1 MGFGPI
7 VGAAN
12 DLADHPQKPG
22 PRSRSVVLGSTHMIR
37 SQLVVLAL
45 VILACARPVT
55 PPPTNPPTNPRT
67 PVSPLAAPDGI
78 ELVESWPVETTLD
91 DPTIPEAHEVWRAMI
106 ASARERLDFLHFYGA
121 SEAGGR
127 LEPVIDAITE
137 AARRGVRVR
146 FVFDASFHER
156 QPEIPDRLATISG
169 VEVRI
174 LDLRPIT
181 GGVQHTKLFVVDD
194 AEAYVGSQN
203 FDWRSLEHIQELGV
217 RLRDSTLVA
226 RVREVFELDWALA
239 GGQTLEARASAADP
253 ADPMT
258 PGIVVT
264 EDDGPVETTFRGERV
279 RARVVASPR
288 DLLPRDESW
297 EWPALRDA
305 IAAARSRVRLQVMS
319 YQIRGH
325 DGDDWPE
332 LDQLLR
338 ATAARGVRVEIVV
351 SSWETRPG
359 RIEALQSLAQVDGIE
374 VRLVTIPEASTGFIP
389 YARTVH
395 AKYATVDGRRAWL
408 GTSNASGD
416 YFLRSR
422 NVGLYV
428 EGPAFVGALDTYF
441 DRVWTSTYA
450 APVDPTRVY
459 ERPRI
464 AE

>member
-1 MGFGPI
+1 MT
-7 VGAAN
+7 
-12 DLADHPQKPG
+12 
-22 PRSRSVVLGSTHMIR
+22 S
-37 SQLVVLAL
+37 
-45 VILACARPVT
+45 
-55 PPPTNPPTNPRT
+55 PPTSPELD
-67 PVSPLAAPDGI
+67 PLATPDGI

-91 DPTIPEAHEVWRAMI
+91 DPSIPEAHEVWLEMI
-106 ASARERLDFLHFYGA
+106 ASARERLDFLQFYGA
-121 SEAGGR
+121 SEPGGR

-156 QPEIPDRLATISG
+156 QPEIPDRLAAISG
-169 VEVRI
+169 VEVRV

-203 FDWRSLEHIQELGV
+203 FDWRSLEHLQELGV
-217 RLRDSTLVA
+217 RLREPTLVA

-239 GGQTLEARASAADP
+239 GGQTLEVRE
-253 ADPMT
+253 
-258 PGIVVT
+258 GLVVT
-264 EDDGPVETTFRGERV
+264 PDDGAIETTFRGEIV

-305 IAAARSRVRLQVMS
+305 IGTAQERVRLQVMS
-319 YQIRGH
+319 YQVRGH
-325 DGDDWPE
+325 DGGDWTE
-332 LDQLLR
+332 LDDLLR
-338 ATAARGVRVEIVV
+338 ATAARGVRVELVV

-359 RIEALQSLAQVDGIE
+359 RIEALKSLAQVAGIE
-374 VRLVTIPEASTGFIP
+374 VRLVAIPEASTGFIP

-395 AKYATVDGRRAWL
+395 AKYATVDGRVAWL

-422 NVGLYV
+422 NVGLFV
-428 EGPAFVGALDTYF
+428 EGAAFARPLDAYF
-441 DRVWTSTYA
+441 DRVWNSAYA
-450 APVDPTRVY
+450 SPVDPRRVY

-464 AE
+464 GE

>member
-1 MGFGPI
+1 
-7 VGAAN
+7 
-12 DLADHPQKPG
+12 
-22 PRSRSVVLGSTHMIR
+22 MIR
-37 SQLVVLAL
+37 SQLGVLAL

-55 PPPTNPPTNPRT
+55 PPPTNPRT
-67 PVSPLAAPDGI
+67 PVAPLRAPDGI

-91 DPTIPEAHEVWRAMI
+91 DPSIPEAHEVWRAMI
-106 ASARERLDFLHFYGA
+106 ASARARLDFLHFYGA
-121 SEAGGR
+121 SEPGGR
-127 LEPVIDAITE
+127 LEPVIDAIAE

-194 AEAYVGSQN
+194 TEAYVGSQN

-239 GGQTLEARASAADP
+239 GGQTLEARVG
-253 ADPMT
+253 T
-258 PGIVVT
+258 VVT
-264 EDDGPVETTFRGERV
+264 EDDGPIETTFRGERV

-297 EWPALRDA
+297 EWPVVRDA
-305 IAAARSRVRLQVMS
+305 IAAARSRVRVQVMS

-338 ATAARGVRVEIVV
+338 ATAARGVRVELVV

-428 EGPAFVGALDTYF
+428 EGAAFVGALDTYF
-441 DRVWTSTYA
+441 DRVWTSAYA
-450 APVDPTRVY
+450 SPVDPTRVY